1 MMWFFAILIV
11 LVMGG
16 VAAMAAGRGAPMS
29 TAYDDRPDALVPRHG
44 PLRSEHVRR
53 VRFSLAF
60 RGYRMSEVDA
70 LLDRLARQLEDD
82 EAQSPAPATDR
93 GVDDDAA
100 GQGEVA
106 DTPAVREVRGDE
118 PGI

>member
-1 MMWFFAILIV
+1 MIWFLMILLV

-16 VAAMAAGRGAPMS
+16 VAAVAAGHGAPMS
-29 TAYDDRPDALVPRHG
+29 RAYDDRPDALVPKSG
-44 PLRSEHVRR
+44 PLGSEHVRR

-70 LLDRLARQLEDD
+70 LLDRLARQLE
-82 EAQSPAPATDR
+82 ETESPPPPPAPEPERRED
-93 GVDDDAA
+93 VP

-106 DTPAVREVRGDE
+106 DTPAVREVRGDD
-118 PGI
+118 PAV